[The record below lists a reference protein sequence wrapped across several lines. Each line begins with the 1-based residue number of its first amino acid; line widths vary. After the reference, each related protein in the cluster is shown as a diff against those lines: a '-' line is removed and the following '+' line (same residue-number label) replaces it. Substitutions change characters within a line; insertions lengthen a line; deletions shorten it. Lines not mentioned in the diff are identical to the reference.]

1 MERRNR
7 SLKALKELIYI
18 DSLDSFAKADAM
30 VRWFDSYLKDDSI
43 ENFDLELND
52 LKKLEE
58 LFFKSIN
65 FLKNHTK
72 YWYIFFKRYII
83 KENVFF
89 CDSTLFLEN

>member
-18 DSLDSFAKADAM
+18 DSLDSFDKADAM
-30 VRWFDSYLKDDSI
+30 IKWFDTYLKNDSI
-43 ENFDLELND
+43 EDFDLELSD

-65 FLKNHTK
+65 FLKVH
-72 YWYIFFKRYII
+72 
-83 KENVFF
+83 KENTRQELVKI
-89 CDSTLFLEN
+89 SKMKKFLQN